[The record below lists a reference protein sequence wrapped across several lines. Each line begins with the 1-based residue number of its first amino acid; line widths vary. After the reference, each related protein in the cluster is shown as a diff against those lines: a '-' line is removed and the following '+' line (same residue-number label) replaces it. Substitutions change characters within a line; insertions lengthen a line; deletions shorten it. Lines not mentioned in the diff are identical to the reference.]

1 MIYYCYSIK
10 DRVFYEEMEYA
21 KELGNYIFYNQDN
34 DLFLDKDENV
44 IDIKGKTIFARSGI
58 LQYEKLIDAIIRHG
72 GKSITNKED
81 FDKVLNWPK
90 YLKTERKM
98 ILASGKDLINAR
110 EALTSIFKSDK
121 VFFKTKQKNFS
132 NIVKLEELLNIN
144 SSLVKTIEVHQNED
158 FIISE
163 EVQIIADK
171 YGNQEYRTFIVNGEI
186 LNISRIHNYL
196 LEKTPEKVLEK
207 AREVVNILNKAD
219 FPKNYIL
226 DLFVYKENENIKVD
240 ILELNPIECSGT
252 YLYNSPFL
260 KKYDLI
266 HEDLLGSVPIE
277 KIKYGDF

>member
-132 NIVKLEELLNIN
+132 NIVKLE
-144 SSLVKTIEVHQNED
+144 
-158 FIISE
+158 
-163 EVQIIADK
+163 
-171 YGNQEYRTFIVNGEI
+171 
-186 LNISRIHNYL
+186 
-196 LEKTPEKVLEK
+196 
-207 AREVVNILNKAD
+207 
-219 FPKNYIL
+219 
-226 DLFVYKENENIKVD
+226 
-240 ILELNPIECSGT
+240 
-252 YLYNSPFL
+252 
-260 KKYDLI
+260 
-266 HEDLLGSVPIE
+266 
-277 KIKYGDF
+277 